1 MSDEREADGP
11 DAGDGTTREFSFE
24 TTVDVRYSDVDTY
37 GHVNN
42 ATYATYLEEARVDY
56 LDTVLGDEARSLAT
70 ESAEGDGVGIVVAS
84 LDLQYRHS
92 VGMVDSVT
100 VGIRVPRLGGSS
112 FPIEYEVRSGG
123 DVAAEGTTT
132 MVAYDRAAGASR
144 PLPES
149 WRERIASFEEL

>member
-1 MSDEREADGP
+1 VSDEREADDP

-84 LDLQYRHS
+84 LDLQYRHPS
-92 VGMVDSVT
+92 VWS
-100 VGIRVPRLGGSS
+100 IR
-112 FPIEYEVRSGG
+112 
-123 DVAAEGTTT
+123 
-132 MVAYDRAAGASR
+132 
-144 PLPES
+144 
-149 WRERIASFEEL
+149 